1 MTKLSTL
8 ETEKQRKTEMVLGI
22 LEERDRCWYHWITQE
37 LEMEEQEKSEI
48 PISKVNDTQCW
59 GIIIHS
65 TSFY

>member
-1 MTKLSTL
+1 MTKLGTL

-37 LEMEEQEKSEI
+37 LEMEEQGKSEI